1 MENNIF
7 KLEGG
12 LSIRELET
20 RQEMSIAIDQAEAPE
35 GVDAMACR
43 CKCAESAEEQPAE
56 NKAT

>member
-7 KLEGG
+7 NLEGG

-20 RQEMSIAIDQAEAPE
+20 RQEMSIALDQTEAPE

-43 CKCAESAEEQPAE
+43 CKCSENSDTGAEQE
-56 NKAT
+56 KTT